1 MKFIRFLLL
10 FLLPILAQAQTVTI
24 GGTQVRSVVQV
35 PTNVTSPANKVPS
48 VAAMNGFL
56 YGYPIT
62 ISGLSDGQALR
73 WNATGS
79 YWYNAAVTG
88 SIAPGSVGTTELADA
103 AVTTAKIAAGAVAT
117 VDIADAAVTTAKIA
131 DAAVTSAKIAD
142 ATIATADIADAAVT
156 SAKLSTSGATAGTYG
171 SGTQIPQLT
180 VDNKGRVTAIS
191 NVNISATGGIVEYD
205 AVNTGAATTRT
216 VRVTATGS
224 GVTFEYVA
232 SGNTNTIIAVPNGVK
247 LLGAKIYDSAAG
259 ANNMT
264 ITTAYIG
271 NTTTHQGLSTANP
284 PILSLTRS
292 TGVQIVV
299 GTTIAA
305 GFINATHSASGGN
318 MVTTITNGATCWTA
332 GSIFSM
338 VFP

>member
-103 AVTTAKIAAGAVAT
+103 AVTSAKIADAT
-117 VDIADAAVTTAKIA
+117 IATADLA

-156 SAKLSTSGATAGTYG
+156 SAKLATSGATAGTYG

>member
-1 MKFIRFLLL
+1 MKFLKFLLF

-24 GGTQVRSVVQV
+24 GGTQVRAVVQV
-35 PTNVTSPANKVPS
+35 PTGVSQPANKVPS

-62 ISGLSDGQALR
+62 ISSLSDGQALK

-88 SIAPGSVGTTELADA
+88 TIAPGSITSTELADD

-117 VDIADAAVTTAKIA
+117 ADIADAAVTTAKIA
-131 DAAVTSAKIAD
+131 DG
-142 ATIATADIADAAVT
+142 TIATADIADAAVT
-156 SAKLSTSGATAGTYG
+156 TAKLSTSGATAGTYG

-180 VDNKGRVTAIS
+180 VDNKGRVTSIS
-191 NVNISATGGIVEYD
+191 TVAVSATGGVSEYD
-205 AVNTGAATTRT
+205 AAYTGGGSPTRT
-216 VRVTATGS
+216 VRVTATGG
-224 GVTFEYVA
+224 GVTYEHIT
-232 SGNTNTIIAVPNGVK
+232 SGNTNTIIAVPTGVK
-247 LLGAKIYDSAAG
+247 LLGVKIYDSAAG
-259 ANNMT
+259 ANNMV

-271 NTTTHQGLSTANP
+271 NTTTHQGLSTATP

-299 GTTIAA
+299 GTTASA
-305 GFINATHSASGGN
+305 GFINAIHSASGGN
-318 MVTTITNGATCWTA
+318 MITTITNGASCWTT
-332 GSIFSM
+332 GSILSM
-338 VFP
+338 VYP